1 MKSGEAPHRLNFS
14 CLHTP
19 TQSPLKV
26 GGRWLWC
33 VCVCVE
39 VILNRTG
46 GLGANVPN
54 FKLCKTREADTWWQN
69 VENDFSCSLFFIFN
83 STQQKKHWE
92 APAAVSLTELTLY
105 HLNYILHQAFTD
117 KEQTSILTH
126 RTKCHYLHLISFFYN
141 TLAGIIKWM
150 RLFGKTLKLSLE
162 LLLCYFSKFKIGS
175 IFPKLRAC
183 LLSFT

>member
-26 GGRWLWC
+26 GGRWLLC

-39 VILNRTG
+39 VILNRRG
-46 GLGANVPN
+46 GGVLVPN
-54 FKLCKTREADTWWQN
+54 FKLCKTREEDTWWQN
-69 VENDFSCSLFFIFN
+69 VENDFSCSLFFIFDLI
-83 STQQKKHWE
+83 QQKKHWE
-92 APAAVSLTELTLY
+92 ALDAVSLTELTLY
-105 HLNYILHQAFTD
+105 HLHYILHQAFTE
-117 KEQTSILTH
+117 KEQESILTH
-126 RTKCHYLHLISFFYN
+126 RTKCHYLHLISIFYN
-141 TLAGIIKWM
+141 TLVHIIKWM

-162 LLLCYFSKFKIGS
+162 LLLCYFILFKIGS

-183 LLSFT
+183 LPSST